1 MSRHSGRS
9 QNDDRHDRPFSLSPP
24 PRQPHHHGGDRNIV
38 TERVVEKSSSSL
50 VFPTLTR
57 TNYTEWSLVM
67 KVNLQAAGLRE
78 VIHSGDGDYREDRSA
93 LIVLLRAVSS
103 EMQAGLAVKATAR
116 EAWEAIRT
124 VRVGVDHVKEVNAER
139 LHREFDDISFKLDES
154 IEDFSL
160 RLNSVA
166 SELRVLDDD
175 ISDKEVI
182 K

>member
-67 KVNLQAAGLRE
+67 KVNLQAAGLWE
-78 VIHSGDGDYREDRSA
+78 VIHSSDGDYREDRSA